1 MESEVEAYLR
11 RKYERQVADIE
22 IVEKEDLDLKN
33 HLSGLRKKY
42 LKVSFDTVQQLMEVK
57 RDLSHIVE
65 RNQAKFDALE
75 AYESILA
82 GKRPVHMQ
90 MLTCGRNKSE
100 IGELAMTSKNVTKM
114 TQIFDHSDRF
124 VFLPVPSYCIKV

>member
-1 MESEVEAYLR
+1 MSNDGFYFKTKYKFRPYFYAATKGSMESEVEAYLR

-82 GKRPVHMQ
+82 GKR
-90 MLTCGRNKSE
+90 
-100 IGELAMTSKNVTKM
+100 
-114 TQIFDHSDRF
+114 
-124 VFLPVPSYCIKV
+124 